1 MVSRLFRST
10 VNPTASLPDGRI
22 AAGAYDYSLVRGK
35 GINLNNWY
43 LSSWQDQGDTAQV
56 LRPESGAYA
65 TNLALSN
72 NLFTTRL
79 HDLIGKT
86 QYTDV
91 MTGEKSATSMWVRN
105 EGGHNRSRD
114 SSGQLKTQAN
124 RYVLQIG
131 AILPSGARTV
141 MTYTISV

>member
-1 MVSRLFRST
+1 
-10 VNPTASLPDGRI
+10 
-22 AAGAYDYSLVRGK
+22 VRGK
-35 GINLNNWY
+35 GSNSSNWY
-43 LSSWQDQGDTAQV
+43 LNSWQDQGDTTQV

-65 TNLALSN
+65 TNLAVSN

-79 HDLIGKT
+79 YDLIGET
-86 QYTDV
+86 QYTDAL
-91 MTGEKSATSMWVRN
+91 TGEKKATSMWVRN

-131 AILPSGARTV
+131 GILPSGARTV
-141 MTYTISV
+141 MIYTISV